1 LFIVD
6 EFAETKRWAT
16 LPGLISGSLMDCMP
30 KARAKIRPYHY
41 LTVLGIV
48 AATTVATLPLTD
60 SAARAATPSCSA
72 AQATAAADG
81 TALTK
86 LLDQLNAA
94 TATQTEDK
102 AWAADLKTEIAQYQD
117 LIDKFE
123 ALEKT
128 AGIDGRTLEH
138 TIEEI
143 IPEVG
148 KDARAKPFEVVA
160 DSVLEEIEV
169 GFQGQLA
176 NIEQIVRLEGSA
188 AFQNA
193 YLLSEIDQAQLA
205 EITSEMVSPVL
216 DVIGVVLDI
225 VLVYEAGVLLT
236 EEGTLQGDLF
246 QLDINDGPYFEAK
259 HDIGGLRSDL
269 AAAQEKLDA
278 DASAIAA
285 LDGREAAAK
294 AAFVQATRAATAACQ
309 PTSTPT
315 PTPTPTPTSQ
325 VIQLPATVYVSASRS
340 DALTPGGIYLSITQ
354 LDEDASGQF
363 TGVEDYDPAYPGGP
377 FDATGS
383 IDAAGNI
390 TFSYEIASNEDEY
403 IYTGTAAEQAGGVI
417 TMSGTWCIQTLSPP
431 TSCET
436 EGNWVG
442 STSGYPPYPPN

>member
-1 LFIVD
+1 
-6 EFAETKRWAT
+6 
-16 LPGLISGSLMDCMP
+16 MP

-41 LTVLGIV
+41 LTTLGIV
-48 AATTVATLPLTD
+48 GITTLATLPLMD
-60 SAARAATPSCSA
+60 SAAQAATPSCSA

-94 TATQTEDK
+94 TATQAEDK
-102 AWAADLKTEIAQYQD
+102 AWVGDLKTEITQYQD

-123 ALEKT
+123 NLEIT
-128 AGIDGRTLEH
+128 AGKDARTLEH

-143 IPEVG
+143 IPEAG
-148 KDARAKPFEVVA
+148 NDARAKPFEVVA
-160 DSVLEEIEV
+160 DAVLKEIEAR
-169 GFQGQLA
+169 FQGQLA
-176 NIEQIVRLEGSA
+176 NIEQVVRLEGSS
-188 AFQNA
+188 AFHDA
-193 YLLSEIDQAQLA
+193 YLLNQIDQAELA

-225 VLVYEAGVLLT
+225 VLIYEAGVLLT
-236 EEGTLQGDLF
+236 EEGTLQGDLY
-246 QLDINDGPYFEAK
+246 QLDINDGPYFLAK

-269 AAAQEKLDA
+269 AAAQEKLKA

-285 LDGREAAAK
+285 LDSRESAAK
-294 AAFVQATRAATAACQ
+294 AAFVQATQAANAACQ
-309 PTSTPT
+309 PTPT
-315 PTPTPTPTSQ
+315 PTPTPSPTSQ
-325 VIQLPATVYVSASRS
+325 VIQLPATVYISASRS

-354 LDEDASGQF
+354 LAEDASGQF

-383 IDAAGNI
+383 IDAAGNFS
-390 TFSYEIASNEDEY
+390 FSYEIAANEDEY
-403 IYTGTAAEQAGGVI
+403 IYTGTAAQAAGGVI

-436 EGNWVG
+436 VGNWVG

>member
-1 LFIVD
+1 
-6 EFAETKRWAT
+6 
-16 LPGLISGSLMDCMP
+16 MP

-41 LTVLGIV
+41 LTALGIV
-48 AATTVATLPLTD
+48 AVTTLATLPLMD

-72 AQATAAADG
+72 AQAAATADG

-94 TATQTEDK
+94 TTTQADDK
-102 AWAADLKTEIAQYQD
+102 AWVDDLTTEITQYQD

-123 ALEKT
+123 NLEMT
-128 AGIDGRTLEH
+128 AGKDAQTLER

-143 IPEVG
+143 IPQVG
-148 KDARAKPFEVVA
+148 NDVRKKPAEVVA
-160 DSVLEEIEV
+160 DSALEQIEA
-169 GFQGQLA
+169 GFQGQVA
-176 NIEQIVRLEGSA
+176 NLEQIVRLEGSD
-188 AFQNA
+188 AFQDA
-193 YLLSEIDQAQLA
+193 SLLAQIDQAQLA
-205 EITSEMVSPVL
+205 KIASEMVSPVL
-216 DVIGVVLDI
+216 DVIGVVGDLLLIKD
-225 VLVYEAGVLLT
+225 AAVLLT
-236 EEGTLQGDLF
+236 EDATLYGDLY
-246 QLDINDGPYFEAK
+246 QLDINDGPYFLAK
-259 HDIGGLRSDL
+259 HAIGGLKSDL
-269 AAAQEKLDA
+269 AAAQKKLDA

-285 LDGREAAAK
+285 LERRESAAK
-294 AAFVQATRAATAACQ
+294 AAFVQATQVADAACQ
-309 PTSTPT
+309 SPT
-315 PTPTPTPTSQ
+315 PTPSPSPTGQ
-325 VIQLPATVYVSASRS
+325 VIQLPATVYISASRS

-354 LDEDASGQF
+354 LEEDASGQF

-383 IDAAGNI
+383 IDAAGNF

-403 IYTGTAAEQAGGVI
+403 IYTGTAAQQAGGVI

>member
-1 LFIVD
+1 M
-6 EFAETKRWAT
+6 
-16 LPGLISGSLMDCMP
+16 S
-30 KARAKIRPYHY
+30 KAHTKIRPYHY

-48 AATTVATLPLTD
+48 AITTVATLPLTD

-94 TATQTEDK
+94 TATQAEDK
-102 AWAADLKTEIAQYQD
+102 AWVGDLKTEITQYQD

-123 ALEKT
+123 NLEIT
-128 AGIDGRTLEH
+128 AGKDARTLEH

-148 KDARAKPFEVVA
+148 DDARAKPFEVVA
-160 DSVLEEIEV
+160 DAVLKQIET

-176 NIEQIVRLEGSA
+176 NIEQVVRLEGSS
-188 AFQNA
+188 AFHDA
-193 YLLSEIDQAQLA
+193 YLLNQIDQAELA

-225 VLVYEAGVLLT
+225 VLIYEAGVLLT
-236 EEGTLQGDLF
+236 EEGTLQGDLY
-246 QLDINDGPYFEAK
+246 QLDINDGPYFLAK
-259 HDIGGLRSDL
+259 HDIGGLKSDL
-269 AAAQEKLDA
+269 AAAQKKLDA
-278 DASAIAA
+278 DTSAIAA
-285 LDGREAAAK
+285 LDSRESAAK
-294 AAFVQATRAATAACQ
+294 AAFVQATQAATAACQ
-309 PTSTPT
+309 

-325 VIQLPATVYVSASRS
+325 VIQLPATVYISASRS

-354 LDEDASGQF
+354 LAEDASGQF

-383 IDAAGNI
+383 IDAAGNF

-403 IYTGTAAEQAGGVI
+403 IYTGTAAQAAGGVI

-442 STSGYPPYPPN
+442 STSGYPPYPPNLVS